1 MSGMLDRN
9 EADTRAE
16 LIDPQLNAKEWITGT
31 VVREYVFTDGRKTIG
46 GGRGKQL
53 KADYLLKHNNTSLA
67 LIEAKR
73 ERLHPTQGLEQVKD
87 YAQKLRLPIVFST
100 NGHKIYKFDMRTGR
114 GDYVDNYPTPQ
125 ELYQELYF
133 QNPTKDKLL
142 SEPFHSTGGMK
153 PRYYQEIAI
162 NKTLEAI
169 SENKNRI
176 LLTLAT
182 GTGKT
187 YIAFQIAYK
196 LFMAKW
202 NRSNKDRRPK
212 ILFLADRNVLVDQ
225 AMNTFNPMEN
235 DIIKIDGSEI
245 KRRNGVVPTNANVF
259 FAIYQAIAE
268 REDIGGYYKEYDKD
282 FFDLVIIDECHRG
295 SATEDGSWRAIL
307 KHFESAIH
315 LGLTATPKRKDNV
328 DTYGYFGNPIYEY
341 SLKDGINDG
350 FLTPYKVKRVHT
362 DIDEYVLDESEIVT
376 SQGERDKKQIY
387 TIKDFEKS
395 IVIQDRTELLAK
407 ETLKLMN
414 KNDKTIIFCVNQQH
428 ALDLRDA
435 INKFKDS
442 NDPDYCVRITSD
454 EGEIGRVKLRQFQD
468 NDKTIPTILTSS
480 KMLTTGVDARN
491 VRNIVLTA
499 PIASMVEFKQIVG
512 RGTRVYDGKDFFT
525 IIDFVG
531 ATNLFYD
538 KEWDGESEEEDDT
551 TTGGGGNGGGG
562 RKPSDDTGG
571 GGTSPEPPQPPT
583 KIEIKLKNGRKVKV
597 TNIETRYVGADG
609 KPLSATEFLN
619 MILDKVPSLYE
630 SEEKLRALWSDPKT
644 RESLLKKM
652 AEFGLD
658 GESLNLLK
666 ELFSAGDSDI
676 FDVLSHISFSKEI
689 LTRGERVVKANFDEE
704 FFDKIHSFKAKE
716 FLEFVL
722 EQYKEYGV
730 KELGSKSLPN
740 LIEISPLK
748 TINEA
753 ISEFGS
759 PVQMN
764 EAYSNLQ
771 EKLYS
776 A

>member
-1 MSGMLDRN
+1 MSEILDRN

-16 LIDPQLNAKEWITGT
+16 LIDPQLNEKEWLTGT
-31 VVREYVFTDGRKTIG
+31 IVREYVFTDGRKTIG

-53 KADYLLKHNNTSLA
+53 KADYLLKFNNTNLA

-87 YAQKLRLPIVFST
+87 YAGKLKLPIVFST

-114 GDYVDNYPTPQ
+114 GDYVDFYPTPQ
-125 ELYQELYF
+125 ELYQEIYF
-133 QNPTKDKLL
+133 QNPIKDKLL
-142 SEPFHSTGGMK
+142 AEPFHSVGGMK

-169 SENKNRI
+169 SDNKNRI

-187 YIAFQIAYK
+187 YIAFQISYT
-196 LFMAKW
+196 LFMTKW
-202 NRSNKDRRPK
+202 NRSNKSRRPK
-212 ILFLADRNVLVDQ
+212 ILFLADRNILVDQ

-245 KRRNGVVPTNANVF
+245 KRRNGVVPTNANIF

-282 FFDLVIIDECHRG
+282 FFDLIIIDECHRG
-295 SATEDGSWRAIL
+295 SATDDGSWREIL
-307 KHFESAIH
+307 KYFDSAIH

-328 DTYGYFGNPIYEY
+328 DTYGYFGDPIYEY

-362 DIDEYVLDESEIVT
+362 DIDEYVLDESEIVAT
-376 SQGERDKKQIY
+376 QGERDKKQIY
-387 TIKDFEKS
+387 TIKDFEKNI
-395 IVIQDRTELLAK
+395 IVQDRTELLAK
-407 ETLKLMN
+407 ETLKLIN

-428 ALDLRDA
+428 ALNLRDS
-435 INKFKDS
+435 INKFKNS
-442 NDPDYCVRITSD
+442 TDPDYCVRITSD
-454 EGEIGRVKLRQFQD
+454 EGEIGKAKLRQFQD

-525 IIDFVG
+525 IIDYVG

-538 KEWDGESEEEDDT
+538 KEWDGEGEEEVDDIT
-551 TTGGGGNGGGG
+551 TTGVSNGKGKKKQ
-562 RKPSDDTGG
+562 REKDDT
-571 GGTSPEPPQPPT
+571 SPLPT
-583 KIEIKLKNGRKVKV
+583 QIQNKIEIKLKNGRKVKV

-619 MILDKVPSLYE
+619 MILDRVPALYE
-630 SEEKLRALWSDPKT
+630 NEDKLRKLWSNPKT
-644 RESLLKKM
+644 RETLLKKM

-658 GESLNLLK
+658 GESIHLLK
-666 ELFSAGDSDI
+666 ELFSAENSDI
-676 FDVLSHISFSKEI
+676 FDILSHISFSKEI
-689 LTRGERVVKANFDEE
+689 LTRGERIAKANFNEE
-704 FFDKIHSFKAKE
+704 FFDKVHSFKAKE

-730 KELGSKSLPN
+730 QELGSKSLPN
-740 LIEISPLK
+740 LIEISNLK

-753 ISEFGS
+753 INEFGS
-759 PVQMN
+759 PIQMN
-764 EAYSNLQ
+764 KAYSHLQ
-771 EKLYS
+771 ERLYS